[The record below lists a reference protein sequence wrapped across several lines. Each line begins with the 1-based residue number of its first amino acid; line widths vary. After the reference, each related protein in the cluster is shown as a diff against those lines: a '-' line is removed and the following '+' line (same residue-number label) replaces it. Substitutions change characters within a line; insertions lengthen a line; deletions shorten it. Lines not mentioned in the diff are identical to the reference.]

1 MREAEELNNSENTLP
16 TKLPSDDFE
25 VCLHCFFFFVVVFFL
40 SYIYLIHFMP
50 LYSIV
55 SAIKRRTAD

>member
-25 VCLHCFFFFVVVFFL
+25 VCLHCFFFFCLFVFL
-40 SYIYLIHFMP
+40 KLYLFNP
-50 LYSIV
+50 FYALVFYCFCYKEEDS
-55 SAIKRRTAD
+55 